1 MADTLVHDTRMRR
14 VLVVGCPGAGKNTFA
29 RRLGATLGL
38 PVIHLDFHYW
48 RPGWQL
54 PDLAAWREQVTALVA
69 PPAWVI
75 DGNYANT
82 FDIRMPRADSVV
94 WLDYPRAVCMRRVL
108 RRVIKG
114 YGHTRA
120 DLPPG
125 CSEKFDLEFL
135 RYVWDFPR
143 AQRPRIPAGIDQFG
157 GHLRVTRFGCDHDA
171 ENFLSALGAH

>member
-1 MADTLVHDTRMRR
+1 MADTLVHDARMRR
-14 VLVVGCPGAGKNTFA
+14 MLVVGWPGAGKSTFA
-29 RRLGATLGL
+29 RRLGAKLGV

-54 PDLAAWREQVTALVA
+54 PDLAEWREQVTTLVA
-69 PPAWVI
+69 QPAWVI

-108 RRVIKG
+108 RRIIKS
-114 YGHTRA
+114 YGHTRP

-125 CSEKFDLEFL
+125 CPEKFDLEFL

-143 AQRPRIPAGIDQFG
+143 TQRSRIPAGIDQFG
-157 GHLRVTRFGCDHDA
+157 GHLRVTRFGCDRDA

>member
-1 MADTLVHDTRMRR
+1 MADTPVHDTPMRR
-14 VLVVGCPGAGKNTFA
+14 VLVVGCPGAVRA
-29 RRLGATLGL
+29 RSRGLGTKLDL

-48 RPGWQL
+48 RPGWQF
-54 PDLAAWREQVTALVA
+54 PDPAAWREQVTALVA

-108 RRVIKG
+108 ERIIKG
-114 YGHTRA
+114 YGHTPP

-125 CSEKFDLEFL
+125 CPEKFDLEFL

-143 AQRPRIPAGIDQFG
+143 TQRPRIPAGIGQFG
-157 GHLRVTRFGCDHDA
+157 GHLRVTRFGGDHDA
-171 ENFLSALGAH
+171 ENFLAALGAH